1 MAKVLSSNV
10 FYFLQKEITGGD
22 QDVNYGK
29 FNSGGNKLYPII
41 PGGEVTLSDNPQQQV
56 VETNIGHGY
65 PYFATKTGIREITG
79 SFTCL
84 VDAGGAAN
92 GDNALA
98 LIQWGSTLDGTA
110 KDLVSWSLGK
120 GGLAPSANTLDEI
133 WLGLKPQT
141 MTLTSGADSGA
152 QRLTAAYDLVGR
164 AAFYGAG
171 VSDLSD
177 DFKAADPLTQPASP
191 LAEDDNLYPNIND
204 AAIDGYY
211 HHDIGSSGLT
221 LGTGA
226 GAANATV
233 SDVSMT
239 FTNTLDIGNGT
250 GIYPQWCAFT
260 GRQVTCD
267 LTVEFDTT
275 SALAMRDSLVGT
287 GSPTACTLKLIYNG
301 PGHLHDPTQN
311 DDLTLDLKGNVLVTA
326 FEPQLA
332 LGTVA
337 RANIS
342 LMARLVH
349 PGSTGAFSTDFAVT
363 VA

>member
-10 FYFLQKEITGGD
+10 FYFLQKEVTGGD
-22 QDVNYGK
+22 QDRDYGK
-29 FNSGGNKLYPII
+29 FNSEGDKLYPII

-84 VDAGGAAN
+84 VDAGSAGA
-92 GDNALA
+92 NALA
-98 LIQWGSTLDGTA
+98 LIQWGSTLDGTS
-110 KDLVSWSLGK
+110 KDLPSWSLGK

-152 QRLTAAYDLVGR
+152 QRRTAAYDLVGR
-164 AAFYGAG
+164 AAFYGSG
-171 VSDLSD
+171 VSTLTSD
-177 DFKAADPLTQPASP
+177 FVVDADPVVQPASP
-191 LAEDDNLYPNIND
+191 LAEDDNLYPNIN
-204 AAIDGYY
+204 ATANVGYY
-211 HHDIGSSGLT
+211 HHDIGASGLT
-221 LGTGA
+221 LHPTA
-226 GAANATV
+226 SAAAFNATV

-239 FTNTLDIGNGT
+239 FTNTMDIGNGT

-275 SALAMRDSLVGT
+275 TALAMRDSLVGT
-287 GSPTACTLKLIYNG
+287 GSPTACTLKLVYNG
-301 PGHLHDPTQN
+301 PGAG
-311 DDLTLDLKGNVLVTA
+311 DDLTLELKGDVLVTA

-342 LMARLVH
+342 LMARLGH
-349 PGSTGAFSTDFAVT
+349 PGGSGAFTTDFAVT

>member
-1 MAKVLSSNV
+1 MAKVLSSDV
-10 FYFLQKEITGGD
+10 FYFLQKEVIGGD
-22 QDVNYGK
+22 QDRDYGK
-29 FNSGGNKLYPII
+29 FNSAGDKLYPII

-84 VDAGGAAN
+84 VDAGATGA
-92 GDNALA
+92 NALA
-98 LIQWGSTLDGTA
+98 LIQWGSTLDGTS
-110 KDLVSWSLGK
+110 KDLPSWSLGK
-120 GGLAPSANTLDEI
+120 GGLSPAANTLDEI
-133 WLGLKPQT
+133 WLGLKAQT

-152 QRLTAAYDLVGR
+152 QRMTAAYDLVGR
-164 AAFYGAG
+164 AAFYGSG
-171 VSDLSD
+171 VSALTSD
-177 DFKAADPLTQPASP
+177 FLVDAQPADP
-191 LAEDDNLYPNIND
+191 LAEDDNLYPDIN
-204 AAIDGYY
+204 ATATDGYY
-211 HHDIGSSGLT
+211 HHDLGSSGLT
-221 LGTGA
+221 LGTGL
-226 GAANATV
+226 GTANATV
-233 SDVSMT
+233 SDVTMT

-250 GIYPQWCAFT
+250 GSYPQWCAFT

-287 GSPTACTLKLIYNG
+287 GSPTACTLKLVYNG
-301 PGHLHDPTQN
+301 PGAG
-311 DDLTLDLKGNVLVTA
+311 DDLTLDLKGDVLVTA

-332 LGTVA
+332 LGTVT

-349 PGSTGAFSTDFAVT
+349 PGGSGAFTTDFAVT